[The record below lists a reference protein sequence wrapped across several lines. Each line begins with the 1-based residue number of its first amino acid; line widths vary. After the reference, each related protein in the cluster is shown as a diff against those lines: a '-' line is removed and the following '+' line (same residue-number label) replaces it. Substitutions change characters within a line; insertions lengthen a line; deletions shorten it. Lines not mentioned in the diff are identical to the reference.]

1 MPSNL
6 QTQEAL
12 HGNFFGFNE
21 NSRPKRLEGYILV
34 LIYHSGKEFFF
45 HQQVY
50 QPGIHTYRLQKFPI
64 QEGTQGCKGINP
76 NKSRNINQNLP
87 YYRVKTS
94 VNYIYLFTRCLPS

>member
-21 NSRPKRLEGYILV
+21 NSRPKWLEGYILV

-45 HQQVY
+45 INKYMSLVY
-50 QPGIHTYRLQKFPI
+50 IHIGFKKFQFRKAHKVAKALIQIKVEILIKIYPI
-64 QEGTQGCKGINP
+64 IG
-76 NKSRNINQNLP
+76 
-87 YYRVKTS
+87 
-94 VNYIYLFTRCLPS
+94 